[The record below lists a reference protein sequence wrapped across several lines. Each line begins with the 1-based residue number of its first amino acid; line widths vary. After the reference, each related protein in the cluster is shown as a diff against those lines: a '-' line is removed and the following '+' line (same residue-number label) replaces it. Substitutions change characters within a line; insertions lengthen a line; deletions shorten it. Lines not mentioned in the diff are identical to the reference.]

1 MECKKKEINNIIE
14 FKKIEHIQIQSNETT
29 NLPENKINKESLPLT
44 AHNRKDQMSFL
55 RKLYIAVI
63 IQTFVTSVILIFAN
77 FFTEFKE
84 WLNLPN
90 RGITC
95 FGVGMGIVVTIS
107 LITTFAPYK
116 VRNFYISLSFL
127 SVFGIC
133 LGFIVCGLGSSIYM
147 LTEYGNFI
155 IFLIVLFIYTFYV
168 EIEFLFWRNYII
180 GFSISVIY
188 LIILDGILLANW
200 LAFGCLLAG
209 SLFFNFYAI
218 MFSQFIIARNAEMFR
233 IGDYIFGALK
243 FNVDMGDI
251 LMKIT
256 LDYITPLLN
265 KWKNKQIIVI
275 KKDTILKNQQTFD
288 KEQKIHAF
296 TPIETPLAENV
307 GTTAKKLDMKVVA
320 IQQGVECNIGSIK
333 ISNKELSIY
342 SII

>member
-1 MECKKKEINNIIE
+1 MAFKSKEINNVIE
-14 FKKIEHIQIQSNETT
+14 FKKSEIQHIQPYEST
-29 NLPENKINKESLPLT
+29 NLADKQINKYKLPLT

-63 IQTFVTSVILIFAN
+63 IQTIVTSIILIFAN
-77 FFTEFKE
+77 FLEEFKD
-84 WLNLPN
+84 WLTLPN

-107 LITTFAPYK
+107 LITTFAPYR

-127 SVFGIC
+127 SVFGVC

-155 IFLIVLFIYTFYV
+155 IFLIVLFVYTFYV
-168 EIEFLFWRNYII
+168 EIEFLFWRNYLI
-180 GFSISVIY
+180 GFSISVVY
-188 LIILDGILLANW
+188 LIIIDGVLLANW

-256 LDYITPLLN
+256 LDYVTPIID
-265 KWKNKQIIVI
+265 KWRKKPIII
-275 KKDTILKNQQTFD
+275 NKDTILKNQQTFEKD
-288 KEQKIHAF
+288 QKIHAF
-296 TPIETPLAENV
+296 TPIETPLADNV
-307 GTTAKKLDMKVVA
+307 GESGKKKD
-320 IQQGVECNIGSIK
+320 SK
-333 ISNKELSIY
+333 ILNM
-342 SII
+342 